1 MAKTDCAEVGFIE
14 KSETTAGEKIN
25 KEKMIYKMGV
35 CFLERIKCL
44 GGYQKGLLF
53 IMVAMIIVF
62 TMLYPIT
69 IARVGF
75 AYKDAILVPNYENN
89 STVYSGKIQGKQAN
103 FTVHEDKTVLFQYDG
118 KTYGPYTAK
127 EDATAIPTDSELRD
141 DMVGVE
147 LRQGEEILF
156 RGGVLDYG
164 DYLWLYNEDGSIENL
179 DITVTTN
186 YGTVM
191 DENGTVID
199 PMEPSVITI
208 LNLMSEPELTHKGNW
223 LAWFGAVFICVLN
236 ALSILFADELF
247 RWNLRFQIR
256 NVDHAEPSDFEIA
269 GRYIGWTVLI
279 IMALVVFIMG
289 LQ

>member
-147 LRQGEEILF
+147 LRQGEENLF

-191 DENGTVID
+191 DENGNVID

-208 LNLMSEPELTHKGNW
+208 LDLMGEPELTHKGNW

-236 ALSILFADELF
+236 VLSILFADELF
-247 RWNLRFQIR
+247 RWNLIFQIR

-269 GRYIGWTVLI
+269 GRYISWTVLI
-279 IMALVVFIMG
+279 IMALVVFVMG

>member
-1 MAKTDCAEVGFIE
+1 M
-14 KSETTAGEKIN
+14 
-25 KEKMIYKMGV
+25 
-35 CFLERIKCL
+35 ERIKCL

-103 FTVHEDKTVLFQYDG
+103 FTVHEDKTVLFQYNG

-127 EDATAIPTDSELRD
+127 EDATAIPKDSELRD

-191 DENGTVID
+191 DENGNEID
-199 PMEPSVITI
+199 PMEPSVTTI
-208 LNLMSEPELTHKGNW
+208 LDLMSEPELTHKGNW

-236 ALSILFADELF
+236 ALLILFADELF

-269 GRYIGWTVLI
+269 GRYISWTVLI

>member
-1 MAKTDCAEVGFIE
+1 M
-14 KSETTAGEKIN
+14 
-25 KEKMIYKMGV
+25 
-35 CFLERIKCL
+35 ERIKCL
-44 GGYQKGLLF
+44 GRYQKGLLL

-62 TMLYPIT
+62 SMLYPIT

-75 AYKDAILVPNYENN
+75 AYKGAILVPNYENN

-147 LRQGEEILF
+147 LRQGEENLF

-236 ALSILFADELF
+236 VLSILFADELF
-247 RWNLRFQIR
+247 RWNLIFQIR

-269 GRYIGWTVLI
+269 GRYISWTVLI
-279 IMALVVFIMG
+279 IMALVVFVMG